1 MAYATVAEAETRIAE
16 LEKENNGLL
25 REVKS
30 YKTGEKKLKDFF
42 EGKGFDVSQDLEEQW
57 EKLESESGKTKAEA
71 ETLAKKMEK
80 QQKQIDELLKSNESL
95 ANEKVESKLRSEL
108 QKHFSDVIAA
118 DDTIDNWISR
128 KIVKI
133 EDGKIFR
140 VEDGK
145 DVPLETAIAAFKK
158 NNPDRIKVSQNN
170 GGGSHG
176 STETASVG
184 PEKMKQSQFRKLTNS
199 AKNDFLNKGGETI
212 AD

>member
-118 DDTIDNWISR
+118 DDTIDNLSLIH
-128 KIVKI
+128 I
-133 EDGKIFR
+133 
-140 VEDGK
+140 
-145 DVPLETAIAAFKK
+145 
-158 NNPDRIKVSQNN
+158 
-170 GGGSHG
+170 
-176 STETASVG
+176 
-184 PEKMKQSQFRKLTNS
+184 
-199 AKNDFLNKGGETI
+199 
-212 AD
+212 